1 MTRFITITLAAVAT
15 IAAGLAFGSPA
26 TARGMHAN
34 GPAATVHWGGMHP
47 NAWRGAGPWHGNRFA
62 FQNRFAFRHH
72 FFAHRFAFRHHHF
85 FAHRFAFIGAPL
97 YDDCYTR
104 VWTRWGWRRIW
115 VCD

>member
-1 MTRFITITLAAVAT
+1 MTRSITITLVAVAA

-34 GPAATVHWGGMHP
+34 SPAATVHWGGMHP
-47 NAWRGAGPWHGNRFA
+47 NAWRGAGPWHGNMFT
-62 FQNRFAFRHH
+62 FQNRFAFR
-72 FFAHRFAFRHHHF
+72 HHF